1 MKTSLTALAAMLLT
15 VGLARAQ
22 DSGAA
27 KPDEAAAKLLIANE
41 RALLDA
47 VGKADRPAF
56 ESLVLLSDGFWVMN
70 NGFLLVRQFAGSLDV
85 FKLTKWDIVN
95 PRVTWLSEGSAI
107 VNYVWTGAGTLFD
120 QPVAPLQSAV
130 TVWTRRNGKWL
141 AVSHQQTEVVNPGCG
156 FRKF

>member
-15 VGLARAQ
+15 VGMARAQ
-22 DSGAA
+22 DSAA
-27 KPDEAAAKLLIANE
+27 PTRDEAATKLLIANE

-47 VGKADRPAF
+47 VGKADKSAF
-56 ESLVLLSDGFWVMN
+56 ESLVLLSDGFWVMRD
-70 NGFLLVRQFAGSLDV
+70 GFLLMRQLADGLEV

-107 VNYVWTGAGTLFD
+107 VNYVWTGTGTLFD
-120 QPVAPLQSAV
+120 QPVAPIQSAV

-141 AVSHQQTEVVNPGCG
+141 AVSHQQTEIVNPGA
-156 FRKF
+156 R

>member
-1 MKTSLTALAAMLLT
+1 MQKALAAFAAILLT
-15 VGLARAQ
+15 VGVARAQ
-22 DSGAA
+22 DIGAA

-47 VGKADRPAF
+47 VAKADTPAF
-56 ESLVLLSDGFWVMN
+56 ESLVLLSDGIWVMKD
-70 NGFLLVRQFAGSLDV
+70 GFLLMRQLSPTLEV

-107 VNYVWTGAGTLFD
+107 VNYVWTGTGTLFD
-120 QPVAPLQSAV
+120 QPVAPVQSAV

-141 AVSHQQTEVVNPGCG
+141 AVSHQQTEVVNPGA
-156 FRKF
+156 R